1 VVDTILALLL
11 RLMRRVRFVF
21 IGVYIVVAVGFLY
34 ADPRSGWTWFI
45 VGAGAL
51 LCLLF
56 WGLVGL
62 LGAILHLRQQG
73 RDGKSGADNG

>member
-1 VVDTILALLL
+1 MDTILAFLL

-62 LGAILHLRQQG
+62 WAQFFTSKQG